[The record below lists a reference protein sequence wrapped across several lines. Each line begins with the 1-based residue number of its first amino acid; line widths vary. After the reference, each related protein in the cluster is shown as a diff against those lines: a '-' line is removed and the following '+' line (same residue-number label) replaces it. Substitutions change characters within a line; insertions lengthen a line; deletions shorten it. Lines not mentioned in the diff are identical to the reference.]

1 MFANNKMDAEK
12 GPVRAA
18 WIPAMPAVPRNAGI
32 PVDQWRYTMKNLTVY
47 EANPFS
53 LIDQFFT
60 RDLFDYEHYR
70 SPSIDVYEENDR
82 YVLEAELPGL
92 SEKDIK
98 LEMKDD
104 VLTLATASKEE
115 KKDSSDRDGRWIRR
129 ERREFKFTRSFTIPQ
144 DADRERI
151 EARFRDGLL
160 TVDIPK
166 KPETAPRTVPVKVA

>member
-1 MFANNKMDAEK
+1 
-12 GPVRAA
+12 
-18 WIPAMPAVPRNAGI
+18 
-32 PVDQWRYTMKNLTVY
+32 MKNLAVY

-60 RDLFDYEHYR
+60 NDLFNYENYR
-70 SPSIDVYEENDR
+70 SPSIDVREENDR

-92 SEKDIK
+92 NEKDIK

-104 VLTLATASKEE
+104 VLTLATAAKED
-115 KKDSSDRDGRWIRR
+115 KKESGSQDGRWIRR
-129 ERREFKFTRSFTIPQ
+129 ERREFKFSRSFGLPQ
-144 DADRERI
+144 DADREKI

-166 KPETAPRTVPVKVA
+166 KPETAPRIVPVKVA